1 MSAPAKGA
9 PIGQSKRKL
18 AWPRRIQTIEIMIL
32 VVCRTILL
40 VEFLPSLISP
50 FTAATMRKWA
60 GRRGPTREVRSEPV
74 GGTEIE
80 VVLP

>member
-1 MSAPAKGA
+1 
-9 PIGQSKRKL
+9 
-18 AWPRRIQTIEIMIL
+18 MIL